1 MVADARPRMLLRLGI
16 LVGLV
21 LGAAAAPAASEV
33 PETVVV
39 TYQVKADAEAAL
51 FRVISE
57 HWRVARHM
65 NLIFPSPH
73 IVLQGGDKGKRY
85 IVEVLTWRDQSIP
98 DNAPQGDHA
107 AMAGDVPI
115 GRASEWPPWYR
126 HLAGEYPDALSI
138 EVAEPRIM
146 DSSDNDPWDREPL
159 RGHWPIPGSAWSGA
173 RVR

>member
-1 MVADARPRMLLRLGI
+1 VVANARPRIRLRLCI

-21 LGAAAAPAASEV
+21 LGAAAASAASEV
-33 PETVVV
+33 PETVVI

-98 DNAPQGDHA
+98 DNAPQVITRLWQE
-107 AMAGDVPI
+107 MSPYV
-115 GRASEWPPWYR
+115 
-126 HLAGEYPDALSI
+126 
-138 EVAEPRIM
+138 EPR
-146 DSSDNDPWDREPL
+146 NGR
-159 RGHWPIPGSAWSGA
+159 PGIDISPVNILM
-173 RVR
+173 R